1 MTVQLSTLSIGL
13 GAVVLLVN
21 LYGLLQPA
29 KFADVARKFPRNLG
43 AGYFFMLLG
52 TAWFIWNV
60 HAESLADFEPLKPY
74 LYALFAAVGIGSCY
88 FVQDFLA
95 VRGLAV
101 AMLLLG
107 KLMVDA
113 QRWAPSPWRIVIACW
128 AYLLVVGGIWL
139 TVSPWRLRDLVN
151 WANANDG
158 RVRLGSAIR
167 CAWGL
172 FVLVLG
178 VTVFKGS

>member
-1 MTVQLSTLSIGL
+1 MTVQLSTLSICL
-13 GAVVLLVN
+13 GAVVLLIN
-21 LYGLLQPA
+21 LYGLLKPA
-29 KFADVARKFPRNLG
+29 KFADIARNFPRNLA

-52 TAWFIWNV
+52 AAWFIWNV
-60 HAESLADFEPLKPY
+60 RAESLADFEPLKPY
-74 LYALFAAVGIGSCY
+74 LYILFAAVGIGSCF

-95 VRGLAV
+95 ARGLAV
-101 AMLLLG
+101 VMLLLA
-107 KLMVDA
+107 KLIVDS

-128 AYLLVVGGIWL
+128 AYALVVAGIWL

-151 WANANDG
+151 WANANEA
-158 RVRLGSAIR
+158 RVRLGSAVR

-178 VTVFKGS
+178 VTAFKGS